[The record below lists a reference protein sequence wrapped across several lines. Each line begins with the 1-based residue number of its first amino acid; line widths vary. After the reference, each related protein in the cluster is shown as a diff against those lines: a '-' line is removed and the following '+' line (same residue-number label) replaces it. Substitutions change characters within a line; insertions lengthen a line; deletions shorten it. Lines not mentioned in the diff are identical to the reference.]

1 MKHIKLFEA
10 FENTEMISSLPKD
23 VYPILTKYNL
33 VKKDFKWQY
42 KTKGESGEGS
52 TWQLDSPSGSYYY
65 RTSIYPYTDSLN
77 PWVKYGK
84 LLVDIDPKK
93 NIAYIGAVQYGSEK
107 IPKGF
112 SRTVTTDIKAKT
124 IESAIKSLTV
134 N

>member
-10 FENTEMISSLPKD
+10 YEDAETISSLPKD
-23 VYPILTKYNL
+23 IYPILTKYNL

-42 KTKGESGEGS
+42 KTKGEGRWS

-65 RTSIYPYTDSLN
+65 RTSIYSSTDSLN
-77 PWVKYGK
+77 PWLKYRK

-93 NIAYIGAVQYGSEK
+93 NIAYVGAVEYGSDK

-112 SRTVTTDIKAKT
+112 SRTVTMDLKAKSL
-124 IESAIKSLTV
+124 ESAIKSVL
-134 N
+134 